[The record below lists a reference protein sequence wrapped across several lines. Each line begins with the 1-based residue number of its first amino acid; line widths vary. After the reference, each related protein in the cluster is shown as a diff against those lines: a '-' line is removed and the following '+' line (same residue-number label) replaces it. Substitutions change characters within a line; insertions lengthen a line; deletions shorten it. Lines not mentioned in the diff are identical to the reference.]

1 MDLDLKILDWNPR
14 GLNNPARRAA
24 IRGVVERSTCDI
36 ICFQET
42 KLSDASDAIRAESVG
57 NRCHSA
63 FASPADGTRGG
74 LLVAWDPDRYDAQL
88 IGSAH
93 NSITAA
99 FTSRAGGPAWTL
111 TNVYGPSD
119 TDVAKEAFLHD
130 LQELRHSVVGP
141 WLIVGDFNVI
151 LSAADK
157 NNDRLNRRL
166 MAKFR
171 AMLNITEMKD
181 IKLVGRRFTWSN
193 EQNPP
198 TLVRL
203 DRAICNVDWDASF
216 PNAQLTAISS
226 SILDHCPLVLSCA
239 GKIKRYSGF
248 RFEAFWPHVEGYAQ
262 TVADA
267 WVQPCNHFNALT

>member
-1 MDLDLKILDWNPR
+1 
-14 GLNNPARRAA
+14 
-24 IRGVVERSTCDI
+24 
-36 ICFQET
+36 
-42 KLSDASDAIRAESVG
+42 
-57 NRCHSA
+57 
-63 FASPADGTRGG
+63 
-74 LLVAWDPDRYDAQL
+74 LVAWDPDRYDAQL
-88 IGSAH
+88 ISSAH

-130 LQELRHSVVGP
+130 LQELRHPVVGP

-151 LSAADK
+151 ISAADK

-193 EQNPP
+193 GQNPP
-198 TLVRL
+198 TLVRFY
-203 DRAICNVDWDASF
+203 RAICNVDWDASF

-226 SILDHCPLVLSCA
+226 LISDHCPLVFSCA
-239 GKIKRYSGF
+239 GRIKRYSGF

>member
-1 MDLDLKILDWNPR
+1 
-14 GLNNPARRAA
+14 
-24 IRGVVERSTCDI
+24 
-36 ICFQET
+36 
-42 KLSDASDAIRAESVG
+42 
-57 NRCHSA
+57 
-63 FASPADGTRGG
+63 
-74 LLVAWDPDRYDAQL
+74 
-88 IGSAH
+88 
-93 NSITAA
+93 
-99 FTSRAGGPAWTL
+99 
-111 TNVYGPSD
+111 
-119 TDVAKEAFLHD
+119 
-130 LQELRHSVVGP
+130 
-141 WLIVGDFNVI
+141 
-151 LSAADK
+151 
-157 NNDRLNRRL
+157 

-226 SILDHCPLVLSCA
+226 SISDHCPLVLSCA

>member
-1 MDLDLKILDWNPR
+1 
-14 GLNNPARRAA
+14 
-24 IRGVVERSTCDI
+24 
-36 ICFQET
+36 
-42 KLSDASDAIRAESVG
+42 
-57 NRCHSA
+57 
-63 FASPADGTRGG
+63 
-74 LLVAWDPDRYDAQL
+74 LVAWDPDRYDAQL
-88 IGSAH
+88 ISSAH

-151 LSAADK
+151 ISAADK

-226 SILDHCPLVLSCA
+226 SISDHCPLVLSCA